1 MPKYT
6 FKCNNSSCNSEQ
18 QLLVNGLTTKVI
30 CAVCGNDA
38 FRQMPTLNG
47 PSEVRETINN
57 YTGTTWRKDQ
67 KEILTER
74 QENYLWEVEIP
85 RKVASGTYTTET
97 MLELGWVYVDDDG
110 KIQAHT
116 KPPHKRKQ

>member
-6 FKCNNSSCNSEQ
+6 FDCCNPECDSKVQ
-18 QLLVNGLTTKVI
+18 RLVPASLTQI
-30 CAVCGNDA
+30 PCEECGFNM

-47 PSEVRETINN
+47 PSEVRETINSH
-57 YTGTTWRKDQ
+57 TGATWRKDQ
-67 KEILTER
+67 KEILAAR

-85 RKVASGTYTTET
+85 RKVASGTYTLET
-97 MLELGWVYVDDDG
+97 MLDLGWVYVDDDG

-116 KPPHKRKQ
+116 KPPHKRK